1 MTWLFNQSD
10 IHSRLL
16 LGTALY
22 PSPEIMRQSI
32 LKSQSQIIT
41 VSLRRQQE
49 HNTDAQHGARFWDYI
64 KDLGCNVL
72 PNTAGC
78 RTAKQA
84 ITTAHMARE
93 VFNTH
98 WIKLEV
104 IGDDYNLQPEPFELL
119 LAAKQLIKDGFEVFP
134 YCTEDLILCQR
145 LVEAGCKVLMPWA
158 APIGTGQGLINPY
171 ALKLLRAR
179 LPNITM
185 IIDAGIGA
193 PSHAAQAMELG
204 FDAVLINS
212 AVALASD
219 PVVMAEGFADAVR
232 AGHAAFKSGIMP
244 VRDMAQPSTPTLGTP
259 FWHQDV
265 NYEKE

>member
-1 MTWLFNQSD
+1 MAWLFDQPD
-10 IHSRLL
+10 ITSRLL

-32 LKSQSQIIT
+32 VDCKTQIIT

-49 HNTDAQHGARFWDYI
+49 HHTDAKHGSRFWDYI
-64 KDLGCNVL
+64 KDLGCKIL

-78 RTAKQA
+78 RTAKEA
-84 ITTAHMARE
+84 VTTAHMARE
-93 VFNTH
+93 VFNTD

-104 IGDDYNLQPEPFELL
+104 IGDDYNLQPDPFELL
-119 LAAKQLIKDGFEVFP
+119 IAAKQLIKDGFEVFP

-145 LVEAGCKVLMPWA
+145 LVEAGCNILMPWA
-158 APIGTGQGLINPY
+158 APIGTGQGLLNCY
-171 ALKLLRAR
+171 AMKLLRAR

-193 PSHAAQAMELG
+193 PSHAARAMELG
-204 FDAVLINS
+204 FDGVLINS

-219 PVVMAEGFADAVR
+219 PVKMACAFADAVN
-232 AGHAAFKSGIMP
+232 AGRGAFESGIMP
-244 VRDMAQPSTPTLGTP
+244 PRNMAQPSTPTLGTP
-259 FWHQDV
+259 FWHQ
-265 NYEKE
+265 EI